1 MNHIFRSLWK
11 YFFIRKSVI
20 FSNCLVVMQEMR
32 LLASFN
38 CVAMI
43 NKYIYIIIYMYI
55 SYMNIVYF
63 AYFLLCMKENQ
74 MFELNQP

>member
-1 MNHIFRSLWK
+1 MNHTFISLWK

-38 CVAMI
+38 CAAMI
-43 NKYIYIIIYMYI
+43 NKYII

-63 AYFLLCMKENQ
+63 AYLLLCMKENQ

>member
-1 MNHIFRSLWK
+1 MNHTFISLWK

-43 NKYIYIIIYMYI
+43 NKYTCI

-63 AYFLLCMKENQ
+63 AYLLLCMKENQ

>member
-1 MNHIFRSLWK
+1 MNHTFISLWK

-38 CVAMI
+38 CAAMI
-43 NKYIYIIIYMYI
+43 NKYIYIYKTYYTGQHVI
-55 SYMNIVYF
+55 
-63 AYFLLCMKENQ
+63 
-74 MFELNQP
+74 